1 MQLRIEDGGDN
12 DADGVSNGVIL
23 DPGGVAV
30 IDAPAPTPT
39 NAVSASG
46 SGGGSMNLP
55 ILLLLVLARLA
66 LVRRRLQLG
75 GTQ

>member
-1 MQLRIEDGGDN
+1 VQLRIEDGGVN

-30 IDAPAPTPT
+30 IDEPAPTPT
-39 NAVSASG
+39 KADSK
-46 SGGGSMNLP
+46 SGGGSGSMNLS
-55 ILLLLVLARLA
+55 ILLLLVLTRQL

-75 GTQ
+75 GK